1 MIVYVLPQ
9 DKWRNPVTSSLR
21 CSLDA
26 GLESH
31 WLTFPFEGV
40 SGLTGLPRGA
50 VTPRQHGDAYTAANL
65 LRPPGRIPR
74 RRDGKVVVRDSPDA
88 VEA

>member
-9 DKWRNPVTSSLR
+9 DKWRNPVTSSL
-21 CSLDA
+21 CSSLEA

-40 SGLTGLPRGA
+40 SGLTGLPSGA
-50 VTPRQHGDAYTAANL
+50 VTPRLHGDAYTPKPSLATSE
-65 LRPPGRIPR
+65 
-74 RRDGKVVVRDSPDA
+74 DSPSLRGIGGGA
-88 VEA
+88 